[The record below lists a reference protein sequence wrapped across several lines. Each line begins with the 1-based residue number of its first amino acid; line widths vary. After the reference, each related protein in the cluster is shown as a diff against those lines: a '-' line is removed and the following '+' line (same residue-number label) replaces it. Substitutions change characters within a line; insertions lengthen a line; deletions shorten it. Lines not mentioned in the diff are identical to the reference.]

1 MNRFPNPILIAL
13 LLALPAGAGAPRKVP
28 LQTYATLWTQS
39 PFTVKPLIE
48 TEERIE
54 ENPFEDWALGGVSA
68 VGDRQLVVLFHRK
81 EAGKQM
87 IVDSGDPKAEFKVI
101 EVKQDPDD
109 YKMTQVVI
117 SGSGK
122 TGTVT
127 YDDKLMASR
136 TVVNAKAAAQAKAKA
151 AIAAKVAAAKGHAP
165 PGSAASRQPRMRVI
179 PQPKKK

>member
-1 MNRFPNPILIAL
+1 MSRFPNPILIAV

-54 ENPFEDWALGGVSA
+54 ENPFEDWALGGVSG
-68 VGDRQLVVLFHRK
+68 VSDRQLVVLFHRK

-101 EVKQDPDD
+101 EAPRPVTAAMPEPVALQEPPSRPS
-109 YKMTQVVI
+109 MVLVLAATFLIGLMSGVVL
-117 SGSGK
+117 
-122 TGTVT
+122 TR
-127 YDDKLMASR
+127 LLLSR
-136 TVVNAKAAAQAKAKA
+136 F
-151 AIAAKVAAAKGHAP
+151 
-165 PGSAASRQPRMRVI
+165 
-179 PQPKKK
+179 

>member
-1 MNRFPNPILIAL
+1 MIRLPILTLVAL
-13 LLALPAGAGAPRKVP
+13 LPALPAVAGAPRKVS
-28 LQTYATLWTQS
+28 LQTYASLWTQS
-39 PFTVKPLIE
+39 PFTVKPE
-48 TEERIE
+48 VVVEAREEV
-54 ENPFEDWALGGVSA
+54 NPFEDWALGGVSS

-87 IVDSGDPKAEFKVI
+87 IVDSGDAKGEFKVV

-109 YKMTQVVI
+109 YKKTQVVI

-127 YDDKLMASR
+127 YDDKLLASR
-136 TVVNAKAAAQAKAKA
+136 TVVNAKAAAKAKAKA
-151 AIAAKVAAAKGHAP
+151 AAVKAAAARAKAP
-165 PGSAASRQPRMRVI
+165 PGTRQPRMRVI